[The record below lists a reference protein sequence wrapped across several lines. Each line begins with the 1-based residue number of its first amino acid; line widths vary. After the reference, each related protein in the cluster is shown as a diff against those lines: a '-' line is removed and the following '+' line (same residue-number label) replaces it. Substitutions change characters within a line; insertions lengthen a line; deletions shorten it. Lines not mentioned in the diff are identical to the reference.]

1 MSNILTADKYN
12 GTRPYH
18 SYKINA
24 ENAEAHGH
32 KYWIDG
38 VPVHHE
44 LVRFVNEFRAKR
56 RNASLRVV
64 GNPTYREYVFDA
76 VNGDRSYVVWTSVG
90 IIFPE
95 MPDQAAGK
103 LKYDTDKKA
112 YVVES
117 DKIIN
122 ERYRSGSDHYNTK
135 RTTDMVKAIKTAM
148 QYIKPLTFD
157 EIRKPQEWR
166 LTNALDS
173 VRDPARRKLREFFV
187 MSDSKEVMAEI
198 NHMIA
203 SGYQPASAA
212 FRKAIDVMN
221 TEGAELKRL
230 ETYKPRT
237 CFVWSMPD
245 RMAFQFSDESVP
257 HTVTNMDDVPE
268 TIRDKLAVLSIA
280 DNDTTIPDVGHRI
293 SEKLYWVFV

>member
-56 RNASLRVV
+56 RNAALRVV

-135 RTTDMVKAIKTAM
+135 RTADMVKAIKTAM

-173 VRDPARRKLREFFV
+173 VRDPAEEKFRNTFAINKDDVAQEIAHMVALGYTPATKSFRE
-187 MSDSKEVMAEI
+187 
-198 NHMIA
+198 
-203 SGYQPASAA
+203 
-212 FRKAIDVMN
+212 AIDLMR

-230 ETYKPRT
+230 KDYLPRA

-245 RMAFQFSDESVP
+245 RMAFQYSDESVP